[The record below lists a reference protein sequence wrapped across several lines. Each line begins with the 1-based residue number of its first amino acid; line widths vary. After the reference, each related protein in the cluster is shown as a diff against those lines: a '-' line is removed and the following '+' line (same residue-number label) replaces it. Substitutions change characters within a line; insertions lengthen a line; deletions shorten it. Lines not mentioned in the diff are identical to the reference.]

1 MTIPPVLTSSTGGMA
16 GSEGDCAAGSGGAA
30 LGADDLDRAV
40 VVAVIAV
47 RVVKMALH
55 EVINVVAVRDRLV
68 AAIRAVLMLAVVDFA
83 DAAAGV
89 GVVDRDRV
97 LLDGA
102 VAPHMVQMA
111 IVQVIDVAAMHDG
124 GVAATG
130 AVLVGMVG
138 VKVRVGHGGSFRSPD
153 ADA

>member
-16 GSEGDCAAGSGGAA
+16 GGEGDCAAGSGGAA

-55 EVINVVAVRDRLV
+55 EVINVVA
-68 AAIRAVLMLAVVDFA
+68 
-83 DAAAGV
+83 
-89 GVVDRDRV
+89 
-97 LLDGA
+97 
-102 VAPHMVQMA
+102 
-111 IVQVIDVAAMHDG
+111 MHDG